1 MRRWGGRKS
10 HLLFNQVISLENL
23 FSAWK
28 EFKKGKMKRYDVREF
43 EFNLEDNLFVLHQ
56 ELRTKIYSHSHYTP
70 FYITDPKLRYIHK
83 ACVRDRVVHQA
94 VFRVLYPIFD
104 RSFIYDSFSC
114 RISKGTHKS
123 VIRLNK
129 FCNKLSKNNYRN
141 IYALKCDIKKFF
153 DSVDQKVLLKII
165 KRKIYNGDLIWLIQE
180 ILKSF
185 EKEKSRGLPLGN
197 VTSQLFANIYLNE
210 LDQFVKH
217 KLKVKFYLRYCDD
230 FVILGRDKD
239 NLLLTAGKIDEFL
252 KNNLSLFLH
261 SDKIIIRKYRQ
272 GIDFLGYVILPYH
285 RVVRTRTKRR
295 IFKKLMKRK
304 EKLKNGLISDLSFN
318 QSVQSYLGI
327 LKHCNGHKIKQE
339 ILNLD

>member
-1 MRRWGGRKS
+1 MF
-10 HLLFNQVISLENL
+10 L
-23 FSAWK
+23 AWE
-28 EFKKGKMKRYDVREF
+28 EFKKGKTKRFDVQEF
-43 EFNLEDNLFVLHQ
+43 EFNLEDNLFELQQ
-56 ELRTKIYSHSHYTP
+56 ELKTKTYSHSDYIP
-70 FYITDPKLRYIHK
+70 FFITDPKLRYIHK
-83 ACVRDRVVHQA
+83 ACIKDRIFHQA

-114 RISKGTHKS
+114 RVNKGTHRA

-129 FCNKLSKNNYRN
+129 FCNKLSRNNSRN

-153 DSVDQKVLLKII
+153 DSVDQKTLLEII
-165 KRKIYNGDLIWLIQE
+165 KRKVYDENAIWLIQK

-185 EKEKSRGLPLGN
+185 EKEKAKGLPLGN
-197 VTSQLFANIYLNE
+197 VTSQLFANVYLNE

-217 KLKVKFYLRYCDD
+217 ILKAKYYIRYCDD
-230 FVILGRDKD
+230 FIILGEDK
-239 NLLLTAGKIDEFL
+239 NILFLTAGKISEFL
-252 KNNLSLFLH
+252 KKNLNLSLH

-285 RVVRTRTKRR
+285 RVIRTRTKGR

-304 EKLKNGLISDLSFN
+304 KNLKNGLISNVSFK

-327 LKHCNGHKIKQE
+327 LKHCDGYKIKQE